1 METRSNH
8 VLVGAVVLILL
19 AVLALFAVWLARVN
33 TSKENEY
40 DIFFK
45 QAVDG
50 VNKGS
55 AVAFSGVPVGQVKE
69 IALFPPDPSLVRVR
83 IAVNRDVPVLQG
95 TTATIQGV
103 GFTGV
108 SQIQLDGAV
117 KGAPPIECPETNPRS
132 VCPLGVPVIPTK
144 QGGLGALLNTAPR
157 LLERLSTLTE
167 RLTELLSDK
176 NQASIS
182 GILQNTNRL
191 TGELAKGA
199 PDLRAAIA
207 ELRNTVKQAG
217 YAAEQIGNV
226 SKTTDQ
232 MLSQDIRPAMGDL
245 RKAIASADKSM
256 KALEVTLGKADRGI
270 DAVSNK
276 TIPEVNQLILDLRQ
290 MSAALSSVAEK
301 IDREGAGSILGS
313 PKLPDY
319 DPKKKK

>member
-19 AVLALFAVWLARVN
+19 AVLALFTVWLARLN
-33 TSKENEY
+33 TAAEKEY

-55 AVAFSGVPVGQVKE
+55 AVAFSGVPAGQVKE

-83 IAVNRDVPVLQG
+83 ISVNKEVPVLQG

-117 KGAPPIECPETNPRS
+117 KGAPPIVCPEVDPRS

-167 RLTELLSDK
+167 RLTELLSDR
-176 NQASIS
+176 NQASIA
-182 GILQNTNRL
+182 GILKNTDKM
-191 TGELAKGA
+191 TAELAKGA
-199 PDLRAAIA
+199 PDLRAAIG

-217 YAAEQIGNV
+217 FAAEQIGKL
-226 SKTTDQ
+226 SGTTDQ
-232 MLSQDIRPAMGDL
+232 VLANEVGPAMKDL
-245 RKAIASADKSM
+245 RKAIASADGSM
-256 KALEVTLGKADRGI
+256 KALERTLGKADAGL
-270 DAVSNK
+270 DQVSGR
-276 TIPEVNQLILDLRQ
+276 TIPEVNQLIQDLRE
-290 MSAALSSVAEK
+290 MAIALQSVAEK
-301 IDREGAGSILGS
+301 VDRGGAGSLIGG
-313 PKLPDY
+313 PKLPEY
-319 DPKKKK
+319 EPRKK

>member
-19 AVLALFAVWLARVN
+19 AVLALFAVWLARLN
-33 TSKENEY
+33 TSSEKEY

-50 VNKGS
+50 INKGS
-55 AVAFSGVPVGQVKE
+55 SVAFSGVPAGQVKD
-69 IALFPPDPSLVRVR
+69 IALFKPDPSLVRVR
-83 IAVNRDVPVLQG
+83 IAVNNDVPILQG
-95 TTATIQGV
+95 TTATVQGV

-117 KGAPPIECPETNPRS
+117 KGAPPIICPEANPRS

-144 QGGLGALLNTAPR
+144 QGGLGALLSSAPR

-182 GILQNTNRL
+182 GILSNTDRL

-199 PDLRAAIA
+199 PDMRAAIA

-217 YAAEQIGNV
+217 FAAEQIGKL
-226 SKTTDQ
+226 SSTTDQ
-232 MLSQDIRPAMGDL
+232 VLAREVGPAMQDL
-245 RKAIASADKSM
+245 RKAIASADGSM
-256 KALEVTLGKADRGI
+256 KALERTLGKADVGI
-270 DAVSNK
+270 DEFSGR
-276 TIPEVNQLILDLRQ
+276 TMPEVSQLIQDLRE
-290 MSAALSSVAEK
+290 MAGALQSVAEK
-301 IDREGAGSILGS
+301 VDRGGAGSLIGGS
-313 PKLPDY
+313 KLPDY
-319 DPKKKK
+319 DPKKK

>member
-19 AVLALFAVWLARVN
+19 AVLALFTVWLARIN
-33 TSKENEY
+33 TAAEKEF

-45 QAVDG
+45 QSVEG

-55 AVAFSGVPVGQVKE
+55 AVSFSGVPAGQVKD
-69 IALFPPDPSLVRVR
+69 IALFKPDPSLVRVR
-83 IAVNRDVPVLQG
+83 ISVNDDIPVLQG

-117 KGAPPIECPETNPRS
+117 KGAPPIECPEANPRS
-132 VCPLGVPVIPTK
+132 VCPMGVPVIPTK
-144 QGGLGALLNTAPR
+144 QGGLGALLSSAPR

-182 GILQNTNRL
+182 GILANTDRL

-199 PDLRAAIA
+199 PDMRLAVA

-217 YAAEQIGNV
+217 FAAEQIG
-226 SKTTDQ
+226 KLAATTDG
-232 MLSQDIRPAMGDL
+232 MLAQDVAPAMKDL
-245 RKAIASADKSM
+245 KTAIGSADRSM
-256 KALEVTLGKADRGI
+256 KALERTLGKADVGI
-270 DAVSNK
+270 DEFS
-276 TIPEVNQLILDLRQ
+276 TRTMPEVSQLIQDLRE
-290 MSAALSSVAEK
+290 MAAALQSVAEK
-301 IDREGAGSILGS
+301 VDRGGAGSLIGGQ
-313 PKLPDY
+313 KLPDY
-319 DPKKKK
+319 EPRKK

>member
-19 AVLALFAVWLARVN
+19 AILALFTVWLARIN
-33 TSKENEY
+33 TASENEY

-50 VNKGS
+50 IAKGS
-55 AVAFSGVPVGQVKE
+55 SVSFSGVPAGQVKE
-69 IALFPPDPSLVRVR
+69 ISLFKPDPSLVRVR
-83 IAVNRDVPVLQG
+83 ISVNADVPILQG

-108 SQIQLDGAV
+108 SQVQLDGAV
-117 KGAPPIECPETNPRS
+117 KGAPPIVCPEQNPRS

-144 QGGLGALLNTAPR
+144 QGGLGALLSSAPR

-167 RLTELLSDK
+167 RLTELLSDR

-182 GILQNTNRL
+182 GILANTDRL
-191 TGELAKGA
+191 TNELAKGA
-199 PDLRAAIA
+199 PEMRAAIVD
-207 ELRNTVKQAG
+207 LRKTVQQAG
-217 YAAEQIGNV
+217 VAAEQIGNMA
-226 SKTTDQ
+226 STTDQ
-232 MLSQDIRPAMGDL
+232 VLAGEVAPAMRDL
-245 RKAIASADKSM
+245 RRAIGSADNSM
-256 KALEVTLGKADRGI
+256 KALERTLGKADVGI
-270 DAVSNK
+270 DEFS
-276 TIPEVNQLILDLRQ
+276 TRTMPEVSQLIQDLRE
-290 MSAALSSVAEK
+290 MSMALQSVAEK

-319 DPKKKK
+319 EPKKK

>member
-19 AVLALFAVWLARVN
+19 AVLALFAVWLARIN
-33 TSKENEY
+33 TASENEY

-55 AVAFSGVPVGQVKE
+55 NVAFSGVPAGQVKD
-69 IALFPPDPSLVRVR
+69 IALYPPDPSLVRVR
-83 IAVNRDVPVLQG
+83 ISVNKDVPVLQG

-117 KGAPPIECPETNPRS
+117 KGAPPIECPEQNPRS

-144 QGGLGALLNTAPR
+144 QGGLGALLSSAPR

-182 GILQNTNRL
+182 GILANTNRL

-199 PDLRAAIA
+199 PDMRAAIA

-217 YAAEQIGNV
+217 FAAEQIGNL
-226 SKTTDQ
+226 SSTTDK
-232 MLSQDIRPAMGDL
+232 MLSQDVGPAMKDL
-245 RKAIASADKSM
+245 RKAIASADRSM
-256 KALEVTLGKADRGI
+256 VALERTLGKADVGI
-270 DAVSNK
+270 DEFS
-276 TIPEVNQLILDLRQ
+276 TRTMPEVSQLIQDLRE
-290 MSAALSSVAEK
+290 MAASLQSVAEK
-301 IDREGAGSILGS
+301 IDKGGAGSLIGGQ
-313 PKLPDY
+313 KLPDY
-319 DPKKKK
+319 EPKKK

>member
-19 AVLALFAVWLARVN
+19 AVLALFTVWLARVN
-33 TSKENEY
+33 TTSEKEY

-50 VNKGS
+50 LNKGS
-55 AVAFSGVPVGQVKE
+55 QVAFSGVPAGQVKE
-69 IALFPPDPSLVRVR
+69 IGLFKPDPSLVRVR
-83 IAVNRDVPVLQG
+83 IAVNSDVPILQG

-117 KGAPPIECPETNPRS
+117 KGAPPIVCPETNPRS

-144 QGGLGALLNTAPR
+144 QGGLGALLNSAPR

-167 RLTELLSDK
+167 RLTELLSDR

-182 GILQNTNRL
+182 GILANTERL

-199 PDLRAAIA
+199 PDMRSAIA

-217 YAAEQIGNV
+217 YAAEQIGNLAG
-226 SKTTDQ
+226 TTDKVFAEEV
-232 MLSQDIRPAMGDL
+232 SPAMRDL
-245 RKAIASADKSM
+245 RKAIESADRSM
-256 KALEVTLGKADRGI
+256 KKLEGTLGKADAGI
-270 DAVSNK
+270 DQVSST
-276 TIPEVNQLILDLRQ
+276 TIPEINQLIQDLRQ
-290 MSAALSSVAEK
+290 MTAALASVAEK
-301 IDREGAGSILGS
+301 IDREGAGSLIGS

-319 DPKKKK
+319 EPKKK

>member
-19 AVLALFAVWLARVN
+19 AVLALFAVWLARIN
-33 TSKENEY
+33 TANENEY

-55 AVAFSGVPVGQVKE
+55 NVAFSGVPAGQVKD
-69 IALFPPDPSLVRVR
+69 IALYPPDPSLVRVR
-83 IAVNRDVPVLQG
+83 ISVNKDVPVLQG

-117 KGAPPIECPETNPRS
+117 KGAPPIECPEQNPRS

-144 QGGLGALLNTAPR
+144 QGGLGALLSSAPR

-182 GILQNTNRL
+182 GILANTNRL

-199 PDLRAAIA
+199 PDMRAAIA

-217 YAAEQIGNV
+217 FAAEQIGNL
-226 SKTTDQ
+226 SSTTDR
-232 MLSQDIRPAMGDL
+232 MLSQDVGPAMKDL
-245 RKAIASADKSM
+245 RKAIASADRSM
-256 KALEVTLGKADRGI
+256 VALERTLGKADVGI
-270 DAVSNK
+270 DEFS
-276 TIPEVNQLILDLRQ
+276 TRTMPEVSQLIQDLRE
-290 MSAALSSVAEK
+290 MAASLQSVAEK
-301 IDREGAGSILGS
+301 IDKGGAGSLIGGQ
-313 PKLPDY
+313 KLPDY
-319 DPKKKK
+319 EPKKK

>member
-19 AVLALFAVWLARVN
+19 AVLALFTVWLARVST
-33 TSKENEY
+33 TSEKEY

-50 VNKGS
+50 LNKGS
-55 AVAFSGVPVGQVKE
+55 QVAFSGVPAGQVKE
-69 IALFPPDPSLVRVR
+69 IGLFKPDPSLVRVR
-83 IAVNRDVPVLQG
+83 IAVNSDVPILQG

-117 KGAPPIECPETNPRS
+117 KGAAPIVCPETNPRA

-144 QGGLGALLNTAPR
+144 QGGIGALLNSAPR

-167 RLTELLSDK
+167 RLTELLSDR

-182 GILQNTNRL
+182 GILANTERL

-199 PDLRAAIA
+199 PDMRTAIA

-217 YAAEQIGNV
+217 YAAEKIGDMAA
-226 SKTTDQ
+226 TTDRV
-232 MLSQDIRPAMGDL
+232 LGDEVSPAMRDL
-245 RKAIASADKSM
+245 RGAIASADRSM
-256 KALEVTLGKADRGI
+256 KALERTLGKADTGI
-270 DAVSNK
+270 DAVSSK
-276 TIPEVNQLILDLRQ
+276 TIPEINQLIQDLRQ
-290 MSAALSSVAEK
+290 MTAALASVAEK

-319 DPKKKK
+319 EPRKK

>member
-19 AVLALFAVWLARVN
+19 AVLALFAVWLARIN
-33 TSKENEY
+33 TANENEY

-55 AVAFSGVPVGQVKE
+55 NVAFSGVPAGQVKD
-69 IALFPPDPSLVRVR
+69 IALYPPDPSLVRVR
-83 IAVNRDVPVLQG
+83 ISVNKDVPVLQG

-117 KGAPPIECPETNPRS
+117 KGAPPIVCPEQNPRS
-132 VCPLGVPVIPTK
+132 VCPLGVPIIPTK
-144 QGGLGALLNTAPR
+144 QGGLGALLSSAPR

-182 GILQNTNRL
+182 GILANTNRL

-199 PDLRAAIA
+199 PDMRAAIA

-217 YAAEQIGNV
+217 FAAEQIGNL
-226 SKTTDQ
+226 SSTTDR
-232 MLSQDIRPAMGDL
+232 MLSQDVGPAMKDL
-245 RKAIASADKSM
+245 RKAIASADRSM
-256 KALEVTLGKADRGI
+256 VALERTLGKADVGI
-270 DAVSNK
+270 DEFS
-276 TIPEVNQLILDLRQ
+276 TRTMPEVSQLIQDLRE
-290 MSAALSSVAEK
+290 MAASLQSVAEK
-301 IDREGAGSILGS
+301 IDKGGAGSLIGGQ
-313 PKLPDY
+313 KLPDY
-319 DPKKKK
+319 EPKKK